1 LRILIG
7 VTGSIAAHKSLLLC
21 RELYKRG
28 HELKVILSK
37 ASLNFIKPLP
47 FKELCCAEVFTD
59 KDFFNGNTHI
69 NLSRWADLFMVVP
82 ATYNVIGKVANGI
95 ADDLLTSVC
104 ASYPFPITF
113 VPAMHTEM
121 WKNPILKE
129 NVEKLKK
136 FGHIVLPTVEGELAS
151 GDYGEGRMLEVED
164 LVKYVEDIGKLREF
178 WRGKRVVITYGG
190 TVEKIDEVRVITNLS
205 SGKMGIALANF
216 LKSLGSFVIAVGCGN
231 IERASSDIFYRVFS
245 VEELYNTL
253 KDLDYDY
260 LFMAAAVS
268 DFKVDPSKGK
278 IKREGK
284 MTLELLPTRD
294 VVAEISRNKKG
305 KIVGFALEEENK
317 LLEDA
322 KRKLEE
328 KNLDYIVAN
337 PIKVI
342 GSDDTEVMLI
352 SRDGV
357 LGKFEGSKWEV
368 ARKIIERLS
377 SG

>member
-1 LRILIG
+1 
-7 VTGSIAAHKSLLLC
+7 
-21 RELYKRG
+21 
-28 HELKVILSK
+28 
-37 ASLNFIKPLP
+37 
-47 FKELCCAEVFTD
+47 
-59 KDFFNGNTHI
+59 
-69 NLSRWADLFMVVP
+69 
-82 ATYNVIGKVANGI
+82 
-95 ADDLLTSVC
+95 
-104 ASYPFPITF
+104 
-113 VPAMHTEM
+113 
-121 WKNPILKE
+121 
-129 NVEKLKK
+129 
-136 FGHIVLPTVEGELAS
+136 
-151 GDYGEGRMLEVED
+151 
-164 LVKYVEDIGKLREF
+164 
-178 WRGKRVVITYGG
+178 VVITYGG

-231 IERASSDIFYRVFS
+231 VEMASSDIFYRVFS
-245 VEELYNTL
+245 VDELYNTL

-260 LFMAAAVS
+260 LFMVAAVS

-317 LLEDA
+317 LLEEA

-342 GSDDTEVMLI
+342 GSDDTEVILI
-352 SRDGV
+352 SREGV

-377 SG
+377 SE

>member
-1 LRILIG
+1 
-7 VTGSIAAHKSLLLC
+7 
-21 RELYKRG
+21 
-28 HELKVILSK
+28 
-37 ASLNFIKPLP
+37 
-47 FKELCCAEVFTD
+47 
-59 KDFFNGNTHI
+59 
-69 NLSRWADLFMVVP
+69 
-82 ATYNVIGKVANGI
+82 
-95 ADDLLTSVC
+95 
-104 ASYPFPITF
+104 
-113 VPAMHTEM
+113 
-121 WKNPILKE
+121 
-129 NVEKLKK
+129 
-136 FGHIVLPTVEGELAS
+136 
-151 GDYGEGRMLEVED
+151 
-164 LVKYVEDIGKLREF
+164 
-178 WRGKRVVITYGG
+178 
-190 TVEKIDEVRVITNLS
+190 
-205 SGKMGIALANF
+205 
-216 LKSLGSFVIAVGCGN
+216 
-231 IERASSDIFYRVFS
+231 VFS

-337 PIKVI
+337 PIKAI
-342 GSDDTEVMLI
+342 GSDNTEVILI
-352 SRDGV
+352 SREGV

-377 SG
+377 SE